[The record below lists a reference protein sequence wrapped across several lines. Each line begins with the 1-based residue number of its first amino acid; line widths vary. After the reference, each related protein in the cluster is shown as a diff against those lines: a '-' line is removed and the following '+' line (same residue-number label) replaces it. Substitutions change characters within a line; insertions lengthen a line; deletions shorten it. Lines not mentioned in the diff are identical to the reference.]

1 MLHVIITAAG
11 SGSRFG
17 APLPKQFCLLAGR
30 PVLMHTIESVAEAM
44 PDANIV
50 LTLSK
55 DAQDLWRRLC
65 NQYDFVSPQVVTGG
79 DTRFH
84 SIKNGLMSL
93 QTEHDDIIMV
103 HDGARPFVTYK
114 MCQRLIDSTLRYG
127 SAVPTVAVTDSLR
140 RIYPDG
146 TNRAV
151 DRARYRAVETPQ
163 AFRADILLKAYSAD
177 YIPEFTDDAS
187 VVEAD
192 GHSVSLVEGDPS
204 NIKITHPIDLVIAE
218 AIINNKQN

>member
-17 APLPKQFCLLAGR
+17 ASLPKQFCLLAGR
-30 PVLMHTIESVAEAM
+30 PVLMRTIESVAEAM
-44 PDANIV
+44 PDAHIV

-55 DAQDLWRRLC
+55 DAQDLWRELC
-65 NQYDFVSPQVVTGG
+65 NQYNFVSPEIVTGG

-93 QTEHDDIIMV
+93 NTEPDDIIMV
-103 HDGARPFVTYK
+103 HDGARPFVSHE
-114 MCQRLIDSTLRYG
+114 MCQRLIDSTLRSN
-127 SAVPTVAVTDSLR
+127 SAVPAVAVTDSLR
-140 RIYPDG
+140 RICPDG
-146 TNRAV
+146 TNHAI
-151 DRARYRAVETPQ
+151 DRTDYRAVQTPQ
-163 AFRADILLKAYSAD
+163 SFRADILLKAYSAD
-177 YIPEFTDDAS
+177 YNPEFTDDAS

-204 NIKITHPIDLVIAE
+204 DIKITHPIDLAIAE
-218 AIINNKQN
+218 ALINQIKK